1 MGNDPPEDGRN
12 TEPCA
17 DLPTV
22 VERPVERPAGRQAAR
37 EGPAADPEG
46 AVAAQPQA
54 SMDGAPDLLGEIVDS
69 LLMAYG
75 LARQEGDPLI
85 VALIG
90 KALLHTGRRLA
101 EGMSPSEAGIAC
113 H

>member
-17 DLPTV
+17 DLWTV
-22 VERPVERPAGRQAAR
+22 VESPVEELPDRQTAR
-37 EGPAADPEG
+37 EDLAAGPEE
-46 AVAAQPQA
+46 AVAMHSQMLTNGV
-54 SMDGAPDLLGEIVDS
+54 SDLLGEISDN
-69 LLMAYG
+69 LLVAYG

-90 KALLHTGRRLA
+90 KALLQTGRRLA
-101 EGMSPSEAGIAC
+101 QGMSPSEAGIAC